1 MNHVCFFRDHS
12 RYRAL
17 TELDGEAGLALSVLS
32 KEQVENVVVYAFE
45 VVVKLDPGGK
55 NVGSPPEVVKSH
67 LGFM

>member
-12 RYRAL
+12 RYRVL

-32 KEQVENVVVYAFE
+32 KEQVENVVYAFE

-55 NVGSPPEVVKSH
+55 NVGSLPEVVKSH

>member
-1 MNHVCFFRDHS
+1 M
-12 RYRAL
+12 
-17 TELDGEAGLALSVLS
+17 LS
-32 KEQVENVVVYAFE
+32 KEQVENVVVYTLE